1 MKNLKNKIQ
10 SNYEETPVRRPRR
23 YETEYPRKSGLEV
36 FVKDGDVMK
45 AWRKLKKKIKESKL
59 MEEIKER
66 QYYKK
71 PSTIRQ
77 EKIKERRRVLQK
89 LNREQEDFRTMGVK
103 RRR

>member
-1 MKNLKNKIQ
+1 MKNFKNKLQ
-10 SNYEETPVRRPRR
+10 SNYEEKPFRRSRR
-23 YETEYPRKSGLEV
+23 FETEYPRRSGLEV

-45 AWRKLKKKIKESKL
+45 AWRKLKKKVKESKL
-59 MEEIKER
+59 MEELKER

-71 PSTIRQ
+71 PSQIRQ
-77 EKIKERRRVLQK
+77 EKLKERRRVLQK